1 MPNKELKLYVP
12 EETVRALEKAAETV
26 EGYSR
31 NEIAV
36 DVIRQCLPI
45 WLAAREAFDGVME
58 DFLRRTIDQARER
71 RIARKN

>member
-1 MPNKELKLYVP
+1 MANKELKLYLP
-12 EETVRALEKAAETV
+12 EDTVKALEEAAQTV

-31 NEIAV
+31 NEVAI

-45 WLAAREAFDGVME
+45 WLAAREAFDGVMD

-71 RIARKN
+71 RERRTQ